1 MLAEPHPGRTS
12 PCESSLGSSET
23 PHYPRWPFQWLRGS
37 SRGGGTGTW
46 SPRACGVRLGAQA
59 CGTVWELSLSAG
71 NQRRGPRS
79 TRQSRPPSWN
89 PRAPPWLCP
98 GLRLKCQGQERGLV
112 GTGGTDGP
120 WGCPGRSLRPSG
132 WLPCC
137 AADLGPEGVPWVSSP
152 AGPSCSLHG
161 LPRRPLLACRQRVA
175 GPRPRGQDIPSE
187 VMMPI
192 T

>member
-1 MLAEPHPGRTS
+1 MEPPG
-12 PCESSLGSSET
+12 
-23 PHYPRWPFQWLRGS
+23 LR
-37 SRGGGTGTW
+37 
-46 SPRACGVRLGAQA
+46 RAAGCPGMWHSLGAQPV
-59 CGTVWELSLSAG
+59 CWEPAERPAEHAAEQTSLLEP
-71 NQRRGPRS
+71 PRS
-79 TRQSRPPSWN
+79 
-89 PRAPPWLCP
+89 AWLCP